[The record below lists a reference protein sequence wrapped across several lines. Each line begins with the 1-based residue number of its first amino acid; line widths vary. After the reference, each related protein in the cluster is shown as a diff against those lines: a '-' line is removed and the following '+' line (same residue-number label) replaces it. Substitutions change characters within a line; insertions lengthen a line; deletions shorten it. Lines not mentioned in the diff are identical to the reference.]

1 LCEDIGELGLFVG
14 GDHGG
19 DGSAGGVVEVVVDE
33 LADVTTGTAAEHD
46 DAGGEGEE
54 ESIGEW
60 DGFAEVVPA
69 VRGSTREER
78 GDQ

>member
-1 LCEDIGELGLFVG
+1 
-14 GDHGG
+14 
-19 DGSAGGVVEVVVDE
+19 VEVVVDE